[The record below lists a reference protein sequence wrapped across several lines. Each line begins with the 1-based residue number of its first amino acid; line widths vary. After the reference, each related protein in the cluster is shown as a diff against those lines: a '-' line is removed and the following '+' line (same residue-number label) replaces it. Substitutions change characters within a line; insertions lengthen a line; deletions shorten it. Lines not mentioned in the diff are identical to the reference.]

1 MLVKSF
7 LLGAIA
13 LGFAVAGLFFLRF
26 WHVTHDRLFL
36 YFSVAFFLQTLERVL
51 LGINTDSTDENPA
64 IYLIRLVAYG
74 LIIFSIVDK
83 NRKKSLVPP
92 VEHLRKIKTGSQS
105 RTI

>member
-1 MLVKSF
+1 MDVMLVKSL

-36 YFSVAFFLQTLERVL
+36 YFSVAFFLQALDRVL
-51 LGINTDSTDENPA
+51 IGISTDSTDENAA

-74 LIIFSIVDK
+74 LIIFAIVDK
-83 NRKKSLVPP
+83 NHNKSLVSP
-92 VEHLRKIKTGSQS
+92 VKRLPKI
-105 RTI
+105 

>member
-13 LGFAVAGLFFLRF
+13 LGFSVAGLFFLRF
-26 WHVTHDRLFL
+26 WYVTNDRLFL

-51 LGINTDSTDENPA
+51 LGINTDTTDENPA

-83 NRKKSLVPP
+83 NRKKSLVPS
-92 VEHLRKIKTGSQS
+92 VKHFRKI
-105 RTI
+105 